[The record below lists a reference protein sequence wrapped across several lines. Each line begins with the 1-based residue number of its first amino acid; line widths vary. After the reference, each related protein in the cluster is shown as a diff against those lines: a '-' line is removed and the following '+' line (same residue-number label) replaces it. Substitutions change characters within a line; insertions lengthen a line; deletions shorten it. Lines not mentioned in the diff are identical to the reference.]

1 MSTDI
6 TKKQHY
12 IWRRYLN
19 PWKNNPDDKQ
29 IWTGFIQTK
38 EVKKVALM
46 GVGQSS
52 FFYKMEVLT
61 NDELNFLRSF
71 ADTLHGTAQEIAYTI
86 LAAYVIHADI
96 NDAINSGKIVMNSN
110 LEHELKKIE
119 AGSFEN
125 IQSQIELMGDKL
137 LNCSSIKEVE
147 KLAEE
152 GEYEFLF
159 FLMVQYTRTKA
170 MKDRSVAS
178 LVERKHMQTL
188 AERSWPFY
196 NIVMALQV
204 VESMVV
210 KKDYRFVFVNNKSS
224 IPFITGDQ
232 PIINAKGNM
241 TDEQGFAK
249 ELEFYYP
256 LSPYTALVIDFSPGE
271 KFSEIDIY
279 DDYVNER
286 NELIKNEAVL
296 HIFANEEA
304 VLKGLIAVP
313 VK

>member
-29 IWTGFIQTK
+29 IWTGFIQTR

-52 FFYKMEVLT
+52 FFYKFEVLT
-61 NDELNFLRSF
+61 NEELDFLKSLTG
-71 ADTLHGTAQEIAYTI
+71 TLSEATREIAYTI
-86 LAAYVIHADI
+86 LAAYVIHALT
-96 NDAINSGKIVMNSN
+96 NDAINSGKIEMNPN

-137 LNCSSIKEVE
+137 LDCSSIKDVE
-147 KLAEE
+147 ELAEE
-152 GEYEFLF
+152 DEYEFLLF
-159 FLMVQYTRTKA
+159 MMVQYTRTKA
-170 MKDRSVAS
+170 MKDRFVAS
-178 LVERKHMQTL
+178 LSERKHLQSL
-188 AERSWPFY
+188 AEKSWPFY
-196 NIVMALQV
+196 NIVLALQI
-204 VESMVV
+204 VESMVM
-210 KKDYRFVFVNNKSS
+210 KKDYRFVFINNKGS

-232 PIINAKGNM
+232 PIINARGNIK
-241 TDEQGFAK
+241 DEQGFAK

-256 LSPYTALVIDFSPGE
+256 LSPLSALVIDFTPGD
-271 KFSEIDIY
+271 KFSEIDVS
-279 DDYVNER
+279 DDYVKDK
-286 NELIKNEAVL
+286 NELIKNEAEL
-296 HIFANEEA
+296 HLFANDEA
-304 VLKGLIAVP
+304 VLKGLFV
-313 VK
+313 